1 MADLDDHPP
10 FSAASGGVGALEPPE
25 PPPPPFDE
33 TARARAILAA
43 QPVLEG
49 HAELPVLLDPE
60 DLPPSRAREAG
71 AQLWSLDVDG
81 DDGAIGTLRRLDTI
95 RALVAACPEDLRLAH
110 TTSEMAHARNCGRV
124 AALLGPVGW
133 TALGGSAA
141 TLRAYH
147 ALGVRA
153 VNLTRFDRFAREA
166 VREMNRIGLAVDL
179 SGADQDTVRKVLAVT
194 RAPALLTRAA
204 PDALPD
210 DVLRLL
216 GENGAVCMVPV
227 GEDPA
232 ATADLLDRVR
242 DGAGPGSTGLSRLTG
257 RAAGY
262 VPLFAELLRR
272 GWPAGDLVG
281 LAHGNATRALRET
294 EFLSRTNRIRPVA
307 A

>member
-10 FSAASGGVGALEPPE
+10 FSAASGAVGALEPPE
-25 PPPPPFDE
+25 PPPPPLDE

-43 QPVLEG
+43 QPVIEG
-49 HAELPVLLDPE
+49 HAELPGLLDPE
-60 DLPPSRAREAG
+60 DLPPARAEEAG
-71 AQLWSLDVDG
+71 AQFWSLRVDSDDV
-81 DDGAIGTLRRLDTI
+81 IGTLRRLDTV

-110 TTSEMAHARNCGRV
+110 TTSEMVHARNCGRV
-124 AALLGPVGW
+124 AALLGPVSW

-204 PDALPD
+204 PDALTD
-210 DVLRLL
+210 DLLRLL
-216 GENGAVCMVPV
+216 GENGAVCMVAV
-227 GEDPA
+227 GDDAE

-242 DGAGPGSTGLSRLTG
+242 DGAGPASTGLSHLTAP
-257 RAAGY
+257 AAGY

-272 GWPAGDLVG
+272 GWPARDLVG
-281 LAHGNATRALRET
+281 LAHGNTTRALRET

>member
-10 FSAASGGVGALEPPE
+10 FSAASGAVGALEPPE
-25 PPPPPFDE
+25 PPPTPLDE

-43 QPVLEG
+43 QPVVEG
-49 HAELPVLLDPE
+49 HAELPPLLDPE
-60 DLPPSRAREAG
+60 DLPPARAQEAG
-71 AQLWSLDVDG
+71 AQFWSLRVDADDVL
-81 DDGAIGTLRRLDTI
+81 GTLRRLDTI

-110 TTSEMAHARNCGRV
+110 TASEMIHARNCGRV
-124 AALLGPVGW
+124 AALLGPVSW

-194 RAPALLTRAA
+194 RAPALLTRAE

-216 GENGAVCMVPV
+216 GENGAVVMVAV

-232 ATADLLDRVR
+232 ATAGLLDRVR
-242 DGAGPGSTGLSRLTG
+242 ELAGPASTGLSHLATRT
-257 RAAGY
+257 AGY

-272 GWPAGDLVG
+272 DWPARDLVG